1 MASRKRTHDD
11 NVVDNPAK
19 RGKIA
24 ESQLQTQ
31 QKNANP
37 GCTSQIKQQIPN
49 LEYTPEQLNDPLF
62 PAFKRM
68 DLDGSGRL
76 DAHELAHVLSRMRG
90 FPVSEEV
97 ATKLINQADKDDVC
111 VC

>member
-1 MASRKRTHDD
+1 MASRKRAHDD
-11 NVVDNPAK
+11 SAVDIPAK

-24 ESQLQTQ
+24 GLQAQTQ
-31 QKNANP
+31 QKTLNP
-37 GCTSQIKQQIPN
+37 G
-49 LEYTPEQLNDPLF
+49 YTPEQLNDPFF
-62 PAFKRM
+62 PAFNRM

-90 FPVSEEV
+90 FPVSEEA

-111 VC
+111 